1 MPYSVKFVLDTWLK
15 LTTDQGSKLP
25 DSQRQYI
32 ESGTELPLAAYSL
45 VGNHLRITLGQD
57 DEGKQIFFKG
67 RNTWFVYEPAVDIL
81 RDGEEINLFPP
92 TTDDEPS
99 VLQLRIKSDTWFKL
113 NTDQSS
119 ALPDGQ
125 KCLVKANTTMPLNS
139 YTLDGYHLKLALGQ
153 DQDGK
158 QIHLQGRNT
167 WYVYA
172 AHVEV
177 LQAGK
182 VVNLSQPAT
191 AALARSTGQI
201 NEKQINEKGLHL
213 LKSFEGLEL
222 KAYLD
227 AVGVWTIG
235 YGTTRGVRPGMQITE
250 AEAEAFL
257 RDDLRKFEQAV
268 SSSIQAPLNSD
279 QFSALVSFTYNVGA
293 GALASSTLRRVLNQ
307 NNYSAAAE
315 EFLRWN
321 KGGGRVLAG
330 LTRRRRAERALFLGE
345 DYTAFL

>member
-1 MPYSVKFVLDTWLK
+1 MSYSVKFVLDTWLK
-15 LTTDQGSKLP
+15 LTTDQGATLP

-32 ESGTELPLAAYSL
+32 EAGTELPLAAYSL
-45 VGNHLRITLGQD
+45 VGNHLRMTLGQNN
-57 DEGKQIFFKG
+57 EGQQIFFKG

-81 RDGEEINLFPP
+81 RNGEEINLFPP

-99 VLQLRIKSDTWFKL
+99 IFQLKIKSDTWFKL

-125 KCLVKANTTMPLNS
+125 KYLVRANTTMPLNS
-139 YTLDGYHLKLALGQ
+139 YTLDGSHLKLALGQ
-153 DQDGK
+153 DGDGQ

-172 AHVEV
+172 LHVEV
-177 LQAGK
+177 LQEGRP
-182 VVNLSQPAT
+182 VQLSQPAV
-191 AALARSTGQI
+191 LQSTGQI
-201 NEKQINEKGLHL
+201 NDKGLHL
-213 LKSFEGLEL
+213 LKSFEGLRL

-235 YGTTRGVRPGMQITE
+235 YGTTRGVRPGMQITK
-250 AEAEAFL
+250 AEAEALL

-268 SSSIQAPLNSD
+268 SSNIQVPLNSD

-293 GALASSTLRRVLNQ
+293 GALASSTLRRLLNQ
-307 NNYSAAAE
+307 NNYSTAAE

-345 DYTAFL
+345 DYRVFL

>member
-1 MPYSVKFVLDTWLK
+1 MSYSVKFVLDTWLK

-25 DSQRQYI
+25 DNQKQYV
-32 ESGTELPLAAYSL
+32 EAGTELPLAAYSL
-45 VGNHLRITLGQD
+45 VGNHVRITLGQD
-57 DEGKQIFFKG
+57 DEGKQLFFQG
-67 RNTWFVYEPAVDIL
+67 RNTWFVYEPAIEIL
-81 RDGEEINLFPP
+81 HKGEEVQLFPP
-92 TTDDEPS
+92 TTDNEPS
-99 VLQLRIKSDTWFKL
+99 LLHLKIKSDTWLKL
-113 NTDQSS
+113 STDQSS

-125 KCLVKANTTMPLNS
+125 KYLVKANTVMPLTS

-153 DQDGK
+153 NQDG
-158 QIHLQGRNT
+158 QQVHLYGRNT

-172 AHVEV
+172 LHVEV
-177 LQAGK
+177 LQDGK
-182 VVNLSQPAT
+182 PINLVQPAAT
-191 AALARSTGQI
+191 TARSTG
-201 NEKQINEKGLHL
+201 QINEKGLHL
-213 LKSFEGLEL
+213 LKSFEGLRL

-268 SSSIQAPLNSD
+268 ASSIQVPLDSD

-307 NNYSAAAE
+307 SNYSAAAE

-345 DYTAFL
+345 DYKAFL

>member
-25 DSQRQYI
+25 DSQRHYI

-45 VGNHLRITLGQD
+45 VGDHLRITLGQD
-57 DEGKQIFFKG
+57 EEGQQIFFQG
-67 RNTWFVYEPAVDIL
+67 RNTWFVYEPAVDVL
-81 RDGEEINLFPP
+81 RDGQEINLFPP
-92 TTDDEPS
+92 TPDNKPS
-99 VLQLRIKSDTWFKL
+99 VLQVRIKSDTWFKL

-125 KCLVKANTTMPLNS
+125 KCLVKANTTLPLNS

-158 QIHLQGRNT
+158 QVHLQGRNT
-167 WYVYA
+167 WYVFA
-172 AHVEV
+172 PHVEI
-177 LQAGK
+177 LEAGK
-182 VVNLSQPAT
+182 SINLSHLTAT
-191 AALARSTGQI
+191 STASAATNQSTGR
-201 NEKQINEKGLHL
+201 INEKGLHL
-213 LKSFEGLEL
+213 LKSFEGLRL

-257 RDDLRKFEQAV
+257 RNDLRIFEQAV
-268 SSSIQAPLNSD
+268 LSNVQAPLNSD

-307 NNYSAAAE
+307 KDYQTAAN

-321 KGGGRVLAG
+321 KGGGRELAG